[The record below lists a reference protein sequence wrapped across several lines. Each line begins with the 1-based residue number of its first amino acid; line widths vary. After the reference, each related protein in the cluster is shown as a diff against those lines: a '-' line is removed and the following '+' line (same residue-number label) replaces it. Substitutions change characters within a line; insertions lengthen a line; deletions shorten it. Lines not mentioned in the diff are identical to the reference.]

1 MDIKDLSGN
10 ISELVDLLRSERE
23 APVSLIDIASVTEVL
38 IASMERYF
46 ATINTSMYREIQD
59 LADHIAKAKNDIA
72 RAQPNEIKSE
82 RIPRAG
88 RELGAIVQ
96 STEGATHAIMEAAE
110 EIMAAGS
117 ANGGGGDRALVEGA
131 CMRIFEA
138 CSFQDVT
145 GQRISKVV
153 NTLSFIDERLD
164 TLLEA
169 YGGVADSVP
178 ESEAQA
184 DPLLDGPQLD
194 GEGITQDDVD
204 SMFDKGEEPAS
215 PPPPSPNPPAGALRG
230 TAEGKNTQAE
240 IDSLFD

>member
-1 MDIKDLSGN
+1 MKTEDLSGN

-23 APVSLIDIASVTEVL
+23 APVSLTDIASVTEVL

-46 ATINTSMYREIQD
+46 ATVNTSMYREIQD
-59 LADHIAKAKNDIA
+59 LANLIAKAKSDIA

-88 RELGAIVQ
+88 KELGAIVQ
-96 STEGATHAIMEAAE
+96 STESATHAIMEAAE
-110 EIMAAGS
+110 EIMAAG
-117 ANGGGGDRALVEGA
+117 ATNGGGDNRALIDAA

-153 NTLSFIDERLD
+153 NTLTFIDERLE

-169 YGGVADSVP
+169 YGGVVDSAP
-178 ESEAQA
+178 EPEDQA
-184 DPLLDGPQLD
+184 DPLLNGPQLE

-204 SMFDKGEEPAS
+204 SMFDEVQAEGSAESSPPQPPAS
-215 PPPPSPNPPAGALRG
+215 ALSG
-230 TAEGKNTQAE
+230 TKNTQAE